1 MATSRTDTSGAAAQL
16 QQQLLRQAGPARRA
30 TLARRLSRTV
40 VRSSRA
46 AIQRRQPT
54 LDLAGVLLRSLA
66 INYGVRWAERLAPQY
81 AEGSATMTDP
91 DMQAVL
97 APVTALFAQ
106 LGIRYHIGGSLA
118 SSVHGI
124 PRATLDADL
133 VALME
138 ARHVAPLVAGLT
150 PAFYCSAEE
159 MHAALGQAQGNP
171 SFNLIHLA
179 TAIKIDVFVPRPSA
193 WLATRMARAQLTP
206 LDDDPQAPAF
216 YVASA
221 EDMILTKLAWYESG
235 NRVSE
240 RQWTDIV
247 GMLQI
252 QVGLLDQE
260 YLAEWAQRL
269 GVTEVLTLA
278 LQDAGMAA
286 G

>member
-1 MATSRTDTSGAAAQL
+1 MASPPSDTTPAAAQI
-16 QQQLLRQAGPARRA
+16 QHQLLRQASPARRA

-46 AIQRRQPT
+46 AIQRRQPG
-54 LDLAGVLLRSLA
+54 LAVAEVLLTALT
-66 INYGVRWAERLAPQY
+66 INYGARWAARLRPQY
-81 AEGSATMTDP
+81 AEGPDTMTDP

-97 APVTALFAQ
+97 TPVIALFDH

-138 ARHVAPLVAGLT
+138 QRHVAPLVAALT

-159 MHAALGQAQGNP
+159 MRDALRQAQGTP

-193 WLATRMARAQLTP
+193 WLASRMNRAQRIA
-206 LDDDPQAPAF
+206 LDDDPQAPLFA
-216 YVASA
+216 VASP

-252 QVGLLDQE
+252 QGAALDQA
-260 YLAEWAQRL
+260 YLTEWAHEL
-269 GVTEVLTLA
+269 GVTEVLALA
-278 LQDAGMAA
+278 RHAADAT
-286 G
+286 